1 MLLKLVITF
10 CCFISSWSST
20 WRPCTDLL
28 PLDLLHRVLPAV
40 GSHQTHVRMVQSQGS
55 RGLKLS
61 GPPQALSFPSSQIFT
76 NCNFFPAE
84 FSIVVTVKI
93 PKLNPNKDEYV
104 FTLLDEDSDKMLVG
118 LRLSHD
124 KVHFLWRIGDR
135 TERVTFRQVNMADG
149 HWHTMVLALSGH
161 YAVLTLDCG
170 IPVELQLEKPF
181 PEQLY
186 TGGSTF
192 FIGSRRRW
200 SGQFSGLIRQLVLMP
215 GSDAS
220 SRLCPSSDPTLSV
233 LSVPQ
238 VLLHLPVKPSSNL
251 PLYPYEAELRVTQY
265 LPPVCIS
272 AVAGQLWF
280 SIEKRSL
287 FLCNGTTWVTMMQNR
302 EKLDYVE
309 DHQDIFTISETFDI
323 EVFHLPSLGLFI
335 ATANRDSSYGSA
347 IYRWTN
353 GRFERFQDINTYDAQ
368 AWKFFTVGKKRFLV
382 VANSRR
388 IDGNKCELSVIYKWR
403 VKKQRFVE
411 YQKIQTHSARDWE
424 AFRIHDDNFLAVANH
439 REGEMNHNIDSVIYK
454 WNRQTRKFEVN
465 QTILTSGA
473 YDWEFFTIGPYH
485 FLVVA
490 NTFNGK
496 STDISSTIYIWM
508 GGKFQPFQYIT
519 TFGAIDW
526 EMFQIDNRF
535 FLAVANSQK
544 LSDSSTVL
552 YNINSTIY
560 ELNTTSQSFMKF
572 QDIATSSALD
582 WEFFTVGDDKFLVVA
597 NSYDGASYSINS
609 VIYRSS
615 VCGSGS
621 VLQPSVSVCS
631 LSPVAQCAQAQAPG
645 PCGAWLRPCSERLQV
660 RVCVRLPARGP
671 VFVGVFVP
679 CAAQVPQFVAQAYV
693 ALCAVCVMCPG
704 GPGLVA
710 APGLWLSCAP
720 VPRSSACVPQAQ
732 AQCSGVR
739 AGSGLCKPVCAC
751 LRSFMFGPRP
761 LLAQPVSGAK
771 GSGSGSVFMCKAQC
785 LKVFVNRACS
795 SAHALQAQASC
806 PGSGQKAPV
815 GLFAQAHASLCAQ
828 CLCKVYSGLLWLH
841 VPAGSSPPSVCA
853 CAHAAS
859 SAAQCL
865 CGPVAQVQC
874 RGGRVMKDSFLYT
887 D

>member
-1 MLLKLVITF
+1 MYHRAFTNFVFFYWNFEANCGLFIRVRSSF
-10 CCFISSWSST
+10 CILS
-20 WRPCTDLL
+20 TDLL
-28 PLDLLHRVLPAV
+28 PVDLLHRVLPVV
-40 GSHQTHVRMVQSQGS
+40 GSHQTRVRMVQSQGS

-61 GPPQALSFPSSQIFT
+61 GPPHALSYPSSKIFT

-84 FSIVVTVKI
+84 FSIVVTLKI
-93 PKLNPNKDEYV
+93 PKLNPNKDEYI
-104 FTLLDEDSDKMLVG
+104 FTLLDGESDELLVG
-118 LRLSHD
+118 LRLAHD
-124 KVHFLWRIGDR
+124 KVHFLRWTEDR
-135 TERVTFRQVNMADG
+135 TERVTFRQMNMADG

-161 YAVLTLDCG
+161 YAVLTMDCG

-200 SGQFSGLIRQLVLMP
+200 SGLFSGLIRQLVLLP

-238 VLLHLPVKPSSNL
+238 ILLQLPVKPSTNQFT
-251 PLYPYEAELRVTQY
+251 LYPYEAELRVTQY

-287 FLCNGTTWVTMMQNR
+287 FLCNGTTWITVLQDK

-323 EVFHLPSLGLFI
+323 EVFHLPSLGLFV
-335 ATANRDSSYGSA
+335 AMANRDSSYGSA
-347 IYRWTN
+347 IYRWIN
-353 GRFERFQDINTYDAQ
+353 GRFERFQNINTYEAQ

-382 VANSRR
+382 VASSRR
-388 IDGNKCELSVIYKWR
+388 TDGNCELSVIYKWQ
-403 VKKQRFVE
+403 VKRQRFVE

-424 AFRIHDDNFLAVANH
+424 AFHIHDDNFLVVANH

-454 WNRQTRKFEVN
+454 WNRQSRKFEVN
-465 QTILTSGA
+465 QTISTSGA

-490 NTFNGK
+490 NTFNGI

-544 LSDSSTVL
+544 LSNSNTVV

-560 ELNTTSQSFMKF
+560 ELNTTSQSFIKF

-597 NSYDGASYSINS
+597 NSYDGASYSLNS
-609 VIYRSS
+609 VIYRWQ
-615 VCGSGS
+615 GYEG
-621 VLQPSVSVCS
+621 
-631 LSPVAQCAQAQAPG
+631 
-645 PCGAWLRPCSERLQV
+645 
-660 RVCVRLPARGP
+660 
-671 VFVGVFVP
+671 FVP
-679 CAAQVPQFVAQAYV
+679 VHRLNTNGCRDWEFFTSSDGSY
-693 ALCAVCVMCPG
+693 LI
-704 GPGLVA
+704 
-710 APGLWLSCAP
+710 S
-720 VPRSSACVPQAQ
+720 SSA
-732 AQCSGVR
+732 R
-739 AGSGLCKPVCAC
+739 AAYSKV
-751 LRSFMFGPRP
+751 
-761 LLAQPVSGAK
+761 
-771 GSGSGSVFMCKAQC
+771 
-785 LKVFVNRACS
+785 LKLKTYFQ
-795 SAHALQAQASC
+795 H
-806 PGSGQKAPV
+806 
-815 GLFAQAHASLCAQ
+815 
-828 CLCKVYSGLLWLH
+828 
-841 VPAGSSPPSVCA
+841 
-853 CAHAAS
+853 
-859 SAAQCL
+859 
-865 CGPVAQVQC
+865 
-874 RGGRVMKDSFLYT
+874 
-887 D
+887 